1 MMYQRCPRVG
11 IRDLCSYFAVAF
23 NRNTLAFN
31 RNPLA
36 SARNPCRVGD
46 RLSGQERFWFPMR
59 NLRRFF
65 AALISVLLLS
75 WFFVI
80 AMMHYSVLRV
90 DSPKVHMTIKNG
102 LQNLQ
107 SPPSTYADLGSSANV
122 HISAVPPVSEPIRAR
137 VEEPARRAPEV
148 PTPTVSPAPTTSPM
162 RSPSNF
168 QPSSTAIL
176 ILVYNRVKYFRQ
188 CMEALHALPEFHRYK
203 VVVSQDGDDLQMAN
217 AINEAKALS
226 PNMLHIRHAHPPKPF
241 EEAGV
246 LFFIASHYKFAL
258 DSVFN
263 MGLSHVIVLEDDL
276 LVSPDFLRMF
286 EALAP
291 ILDTDSSIMCI
302 SSFNDN
308 GFSHLHLPPNLFMRT
323 RYFPGLGWM
332 MRSDVWH
339 ELSPKFPLEAW
350 DHWMRI
356 DSQHKGRDCIIPYL
370 SRNKNIGEEGST
382 VESGIFER
390 LKKMPRN
397 EVASVDYGTSNCEI
411 FQTVVNMFCL

>member
-1 MMYQRCPRVG
+1 MLPLLLLARKCAIFAEFAIAESEDFVVTMGV
-11 IRDLCSYFAVAF
+11 IRL
-23 NRNTLAFN
+23 
-31 RNPLA
+31 
-36 SARNPCRVGD
+36 
-46 RLSGQERFWFPMR
+46 
-59 NLRRFF
+59 FF

-75 WFFVI
+75 WIFVT
-80 AMMHYSVLRV
+80 AMLHYSVLKV
-90 DSPKVHMTIKNG
+90 NSPKVIRTTNGGLQINSG
-102 LQNLQ
+102 LQNVQ
-107 SPPSTYADLGSSANV
+107 SPPNV
-122 HISAVPPVSEPIRAR
+122 HTILDSSVYSPASSTAPATTPRQAR
-137 VEEPARRAPEV
+137 VQEPARVSPEAPA
-148 PTPTVSPAPTTSPM
+148 SPAPPVLAPVSSPQ
-162 RSPSNF
+162 SPSNF

-188 CMEALHALPEFHRYK
+188 CIAALQALPEFHRYK
-203 VVVSQDGDDLQMAN
+203 VVVSQDGNDPLMTN
-217 AINEAKALS
+217 AVDEAKASL
-226 PNMLHIRHAHPPKPF
+226 PNMLHIQHAHPPKPF

-258 DSVFN
+258 DSVFG

-291 ILDTDSSIMCI
+291 ILDKDSSIMCI

-308 GFSHLHLPPNLFMRT
+308 GFSHLHLPPNMFMRT

-332 MRSDVWH
+332 MRSDVWR

-350 DHWMRI
+350 DHWMRT
-356 DSQHKGRDCIIPYL
+356 DSQHRGRDCIIPYL

-390 LKKMPRN
+390 LKSMPRN
-397 EVASVDYGTSNCEI
+397 EDAHVEYGMRNFASLY
-411 FQTVVNMFCL
+411 